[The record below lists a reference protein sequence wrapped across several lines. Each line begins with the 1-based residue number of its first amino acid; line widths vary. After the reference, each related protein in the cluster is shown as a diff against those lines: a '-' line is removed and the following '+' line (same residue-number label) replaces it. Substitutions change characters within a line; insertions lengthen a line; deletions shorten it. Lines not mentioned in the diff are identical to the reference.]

1 MIILRDGNFRE
12 AELIRFF
19 SFNLPF
25 HTQYIGS
32 YLWGNTLLLVG
43 FEMEVEMKENNNS
56 VLEFVP
62 FLNFFLTHKLML
74 YA

>member
-1 MIILRDGNFRE
+1 MIILGDGNFRE

-25 HTQYIGS
+25 HTQHIGS
-32 YLWGNTLLLVG
+32 YLWSNTLLLVG
-43 FEMEVEMKENNNS
+43 FEMEVETKENNS